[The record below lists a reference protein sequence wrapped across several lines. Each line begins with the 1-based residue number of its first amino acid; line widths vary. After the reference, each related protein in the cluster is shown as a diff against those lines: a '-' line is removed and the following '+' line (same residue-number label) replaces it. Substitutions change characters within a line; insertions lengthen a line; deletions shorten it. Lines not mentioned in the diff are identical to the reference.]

1 VRGEA
6 QSSSR
11 VRVGCWMRRDAANQ
25 GALWPFHCPSATLK
39 GEQRLQERQEGYAA
53 TVRCP
58 LSLCPFL
65 ARLLQRRESTCF
77 SAVPCCCW
85 LHPSSRL
92 PSHLTRCPDPALPRR
107 LSSSEPS
114 TRPPVAPTQISSPN
128 GCSVHWRPR
137 APSPQ
142 LVQCLV
148 VLRLPC
154 ATLSDPRRACP
165 SASGESHTPFTFT
178 PATSP
183 PGHAHHYPP
192 AAPALAIIRS
202 PLAAHRAPR

>member
-154 ATLSDPRRACP
+154 ATLSDPRRACLRRVSHAIYFYTCDQPAGPRP
-165 SASGESHTPFTFT
+165 SLPSRCSRTR
-178 PATSP
+178 
-183 PGHAHHYPP
+183 Y
-192 AAPALAIIRS
+192 R
-202 PLAAHRAPR
+202 PLAPRRPPIPR